1 MLIMSKEKMKQENWI
16 NEVMQSM
23 DGKQNVLPSADLLAK
38 IKSRID
44 QDKKSIPLK
53 KVMLSIA
60 AAILLLLVN
69 GFLLNQNIKP
79 VENQS
84 DLNSI
89 NSEMSLI
96 SNYNLYE

>member
-1 MLIMSKEKMKQENWI
+1 
-16 NEVMQSM
+16 MQSM
-23 DGKQNVLPSADLLAK
+23 DGKQNVLPSADLFAK

-96 SNYNLYE
+96 CNYNLYE